1 MSALIDTQTRKLRAQ
16 LLPRGGSIES
26 VDLIEMKAGASQELV
41 NPAPQRGR
49 ADLFPTIK
57 SKPFDLHSGIQS
69 PLVSLDRPAVSLGV
83 DLLFPGDCA
92 GGGLSDD
99 GQQEAPERHPG
110 RAGRPGRDEAGRKA
124 SPAASPRSR
133 RRHREVRVMWFQIG
147 VLVVV
152 TTIFAAEVRWILK
165 A

>member
-1 MSALIDTQTRKLRAQ
+1 VVVRTFSQRSSRSRSTCTRASNRRWSHWTGQRCPWVLISSSQGIVL
-16 LLPRGGSIES
+16 
-26 VDLIEMKAGASQELV
+26 AGACPMMGSRKRQKGTQD
-41 NPAPQRGR
+41 AP
-49 ADLFPTIK
+49 
-57 SKPFDLHSGIQS
+57 
-69 PLVSLDRPAVSLGV
+69 VS
-83 DLLFPGDCA
+83 
-92 GGGLSDD
+92 
-99 GQQEAPERHPG
+99 
-110 RAGRPGRDEAGRKA
+110 DEAGRKA